1 MLPADVAC
9 CTLSDSASV
18 RDIVENLNSSGKKIV
33 LLLNGEGV
41 LVGTATD
48 GDVRR
53 GLLGGYSLEDDGI
66 KIANR
71 SFRTAPAGE
80 TSSKLLAL
88 LKKESVDYLPLL
100 DGRGLVVDIFS
111 EGEKH
116 QPPKLDNLVV
126 IMAGGMGIRLLP
138 LTATT
143 PKPMLPVG
151 GKPMLE
157 HILEG
162 IRDEG
167 FTTVLISVNYL
178 GEQIMEYFG
187 VGASLGLDISYL
199 QEDFPLGTAGALSL
213 IEAEI
218 VQPVV
223 VINGDVM
230 MSAKLADIVEY
241 HRAHRA
247 EITMGV
253 KGLDTQIPFGVVTMD
268 KGIITGME
276 EKPTFR
282 NYVNTGIYVMQPG
295 IVRGIERGAR
305 IDMPDLIAKEV
316 SRNTVL
322 AYPIHET
329 WMDLGHPEDLRE
341 AEKSFSPERK
351 D

>member
-1 MLPADVAC
+1 MLPADVAG

-18 RDIVENLNSSGKKIV
+18 RDIVENLNGSGRKIV
-33 LLLNGEGV
+33 LLLNVQGA
-41 LVGTATD
+41 LVGTVTD

-53 GLLGGYSLEDDGI
+53 GLLGGYSLEDEGI
-66 KIANR
+66 KIANK

-80 TSSKLLAL
+80 THSELLAL

-100 DGRGLVVDIFS
+100 DDRGLVVDIFS
-111 EGEKH
+111 KGEEF
-116 QPPKLDNLVV
+116 PPPRLDNVVV

-157 HILEG
+157 HILKG
-162 IRDEG
+162 VRDEG

-178 GEQIMEYFG
+178 AEQIMDYFG
-187 VGASLGLDISYL
+187 SGAKIGLDISYL
-199 QEDFPLGTAGALSL
+199 KEDFPLGTAGGLSL

-218 VQPVV
+218 LQPVV

-230 MSAKLADIVEY
+230 MTAKLADIVDY
-241 HRAHRA
+241 HRARGA

-268 KGIITGME
+268 KGVITGME

-282 NYVNTGIYVMQPG
+282 NYVNTGIYVIQPG

-305 IDMPDLIAKEV
+305 IDMPELIAREV
-316 SRNTVL
+316 PRRTVF
-322 AYPIHET
+322 AYPIHEK

-341 AEKSFSPERK
+341 ADESFSPERK